1 MFENLIYNYDG
12 MPKNVKKFL
21 EDLIG
26 KEETKRLLRFMRA
39 RHVIMLVGPECSG
52 KSTVAF
58 ILRRLGYPYVIDEN
72 GGGLVIHTSRNLAA
86 SRTKR
91 LKTYREI
98 AEELGI

>member
-1 MFENLIYNYDG
+1 MFENLIYNYEG

-26 KEETKRLLRFMRA
+26 KEETKRLLSFMRS
-39 RHVIMLVGPECSG
+39 RCVIMLVGPECSG

-86 SRTKR
+86 SCIRR
-91 LKTYREI
+91 LKTYPEI
-98 AEELGI
+98 IEELGI